1 MVSTGVNYTKLKT
14 NLRLCINRLKLL
26 EKKKTELAQKS
37 RKEIGEYIVTSKYER
52 AKIRVEHIIREDYIV
67 EAMELVEMY
76 CDLLLA
82 RFGLIQQM
90 KTLDDGLSEAISSLI
105 WVAPRLQTDVQ
116 ELKII
121 SDLLTY
127 KYGKPYAQACREN
140 ALKTVNEKLMI
151 KMGVQAP
158 PKILVE
164 KYLIEIAKS
173 QNISYEP
180 DADVLRDDEVYCAE
194 EATSGYHHNPDKCL
208 IDLGNS
214 ADHRNHGFPPSGPSG
229 GGGGGGMGAYAGGLP
244 PLPSV
249 PPSAPYPVAPN
260 TKPIGFNFN
269 TNTEPSH
276 PSMPSG
282 PPPHYDSVMPSADDK
297 PIDSKPKPV
306 PRGGTPNSK
315 PNPNPNLNDSFPEL
329 PSVPTGGLPDIPTDD
344 PKDDG
349 IDFDDLSKRFED
361 LKKRK

>member
-14 NLRLCINRLKLL
+14 NLRLSINRLKLL

-37 RKEIGEYIVTSKYER
+37 RKEIGEYIVSSKYER

-116 ELKII
+116 ELKTI

-180 DADVLRDDEVYCAE
+180 DADVLREDEVYCAE
-194 EATSGYHHNPDKCL
+194 EATSGYRPQGNCL

-214 ADHRNHGFPPSGPSG
+214 MDNRNNGFPPSGPSG
-229 GGGGGGMGAYAGGLP
+229 GGGGGGGGMGAYGGGLP

-249 PPSAPYPVAPN
+249 PPSAPYPTAPN

-269 TNTEPSH
+269 NMPEPSA
-276 PSMPSG
+276 SMPSG
-282 PPPHYDSVMPSADDK
+282 PPPHYDSVMPSTDDK
-297 PIDSKPKPV
+297 PMDSKPKAL
-306 PRGGTPNSK
+306 PRGNAAPK
-315 PNPNPNLNDSFPEL
+315 PNPNINLNDSFPEL
-329 PSVPTGGLPDIPTDD
+329 PSVPTGGLPDIPTND